1 MRTSKR
7 LIGMSS
13 MIQAAS
19 ANTVATMPHGPA
31 CSASVASDMIATPMC
46 ALSVHRMIPTTAAM
60 ASQHGHRCRHSL
72 FPEITSMP
80 SSSRGLV
87 THGESGRRSSA
98 SVASTSCEPND
109 WKRGLSGLAMVARGA
124 GADGRHVLTEGVGP
138 RVEGALLARC
148 LGEM

>member
-1 MRTSKR
+1 
-7 LIGMSS
+7 MSS

-46 ALSVHRMIPTTAAM
+46 ALSVHRMIPTTAAV
-60 ASQHGHRCRHSL
+60 ASQHCHWCRHPL
-72 FPEITSMP
+72 CPEMTSML

-87 THGESGRRSSA
+87 THGESAWRSSA
-98 SVASTSCEPND
+98 SEDSTSCEPND

-124 GADGRHVLTEGVGP
+124 GADGRHVFN
-138 RVEGALLARC
+138 
-148 LGEM
+148 